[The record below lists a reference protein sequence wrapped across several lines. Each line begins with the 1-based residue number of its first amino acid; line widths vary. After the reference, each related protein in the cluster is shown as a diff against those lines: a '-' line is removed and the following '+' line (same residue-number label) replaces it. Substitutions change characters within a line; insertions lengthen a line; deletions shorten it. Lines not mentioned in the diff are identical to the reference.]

1 MPGSRCQPAN
11 GWFALVAGWPGSGK
25 STLAAALAAEPGLP
39 LPAKDEINEALVEG
53 PGRPGTAAAPQR
65 PGRAAV
71 LAMLSTARTCPG
83 AVLDSTWVRLCAPA
97 SAHAF
102 PAGSSRC
109 TAPLRWI
116 GPGPGTGP
124 APATVVPATLMVPAA
139 TKSCGVN
146 HRARSGSVLL
156 SWSVSPVR

>member
-1 MPGSRCQPAN
+1 MPGSRSQPAN

-39 LPAKDEINEALVEG
+39 LSARDEIKEAFVGGL
-53 PGRPGTAAAPQR
+53 GRPGTAAASQR

-83 AVLDSTWVRLCAPA
+83 AVQDSTWVPLCAAA

-102 PAGSSRC
+102 PAGSTRC
-109 TAPLRWI
+109 TAPSRWI

-124 APATVVPATLMVPAA
+124 APATVVPATLMAPAA
-139 TKSCGVN
+139 TKSCGVS
-146 HRARSGSVLL
+146 HRARSRSVLL
-156 SWSVSPVR
+156 SWSIPPVR